1 MANLTYENGKY
12 YGSPN
17 INIMGK
23 PLFGA
28 GYFQND
34 KMLNSAIKGGWINE
48 LGSPAGTPQ
57 QTFIGA
63 SQRQPFVAN
72 QFTQGQLG
80 GMNNASA
87 PQWMMDAYI
96 NKIGSMG
103 GNANAPIPFQVN
115 QSGFPGMGG
124 KTAPTQG

>member
-1 MANLTYENGKY
+1 MAYNGFGNYPSLAVQQQQKAAAAPAPTNNYIIPNLVRPVFT
-12 YGSPN
+12 PN
-17 INIMGK
+17 Q
-23 PLFGA
+23 
-28 GYFQND
+28 Y
-34 KMLNSAIKGGWINE
+34 
-48 LGSPAGTPQ
+48 
-57 QTFIGA
+57 
-63 SQRQPFVAN
+63 
-72 QFTQGQLG
+72 TQSQLG
-80 GMNNASA
+80 EIQQQQQMTSGANNMST